1 MKSLVFKLDYDEDND
16 RITVRTDEELKLMLL
31 SVSFNIVALNIH

>member
-31 SVSFNIVALNIH
+31 SVSFNIVALNID

>member
-1 MKSLVFKLDYDEDND
+1 MQSLVFKLDYDEDND